1 VRDILER
8 SGLSRQTSG
17 YIGVLECRT
26 RAKRAPNAENYQ
38 RAERDIT
45 VPREIRF
52 FLRLGPL
59 KERGERARRA

>member
-1 VRDILER
+1 MTRSPAYRGLHQDISVLER
-8 SGLSRQTSG
+8 
-17 YIGVLECRT
+17 RT

-52 FLRLGPL
+52 FSRLGPL